1 MSLCGAAPVSF
12 RYNLQ
17 FINYC
22 KLMNFKHASLYGSW
36 LLTPTPHNDVR
47 RASWV
52 WLLVVCELSQV
63 WQHRLAFSAT
73 SRLLFSKTKQL
84 QINLSEQIY
93 VIFIFISGQTCP
105 RGTVPCH
112 FKLYLLSV
120 AFNFF
125 SIVFTWVVT
134 SFLLINSAQSF
145 GSLSN
150 IPRAKDTFKDQQ
162 CNIGA

>member
-36 LLTPTPHNDVR
+36 LLTPTPQWCQKSIMGVTAGR
-47 RASWV
+47 LW
-52 WLLVVCELSQV
+52 SQV